1 MRFEGSAELAGSP
14 AAVYAFMTD
23 PAKVVTII
31 PDVQESK
38 VTDQEHFSVKA
49 KAGIGPMRGTLG
61 MSFAVTEKKKDQ
73 SATLVGK
80 GQGMQGTVDM
90 TMTITLAAT
99 AAGTRAAWVVE
110 AKVGGLLASVGG
122 RLIGGVAERYVK
134 EITAALQ
141 KQFA

>member
-49 KAGIGPMRGTLG
+49 KSGIGPMRGTLG
-61 MSFAVTEKKKDQ
+61 MSFAVT
-73 SATLVGK
+73 
-80 GQGMQGTVDM
+80 
-90 TMTITLAAT
+90 
-99 AAGTRAAWVVE
+99 
-110 AKVGGLLASVGG
+110 
-122 RLIGGVAERYVK
+122 
-134 EITAALQ
+134 
-141 KQFA
+141 